1 MEVAATKVEE
11 VQVVEKA
18 PVVSTTTANVK
29 EVFDVDMVDSMPHDN
44 RDVIFQQVTNYT
56 AGAIRGGRIRGG
68 GGSQTIYM
76 MDGFNMLRQFP
87 TVKASAA
94 YEIQTA
100 AYGAENATAPGG
112 VVNLVSRSGSNKF
125 EFELGGTVDHS
136 SHGAVPRR
144 AGRRRRQPLLRAQPD
159 RLRPHHQGQAL
170 VLGQRRVPA
179 PARPCR
185 EPDVEGILPDPR
197 PELRYWYKGTI
208 TLAWQI
214 TPRSKL
220 RSVTNF
226 DEYYRRQHRG
236 SGRRPTRP
244 RGAPTRTNT
253 SPGSSG
259 RPC

>member
-1 MEVAATKVEE
+1 MPGTFSIKAEAPRLRTVVQESLQVGINAPAEVNLVMEVAVNKVEE
-11 VQVVEKA
+11 VKVVEKA

-125 EFELGGTVDHS
+125 EFELGGHRRPQLD
-136 SHGAVPRR
+136 GAVPRR
-144 AGRRRRQPLLRAQPD
+144 AGRRRRQPLLRVQS
-159 RLRPHHQGQAL
+159 RPSPGPSS
-170 VLGQRRVPA
+170 RTS
-179 PARPCR
+179 C
-185 EPDVEGILPDPR
+185 
-197 PELRYWYKGTI
+197 GT
-208 TLAWQI
+208 
-214 TPRSKL
+214 
-220 RSVTNF
+220 
-226 DEYYRRQHRG
+226 
-236 SGRRPTRP
+236 RPT
-244 RGAPTRTNT
+244 
-253 SPGSSG
+253 SSS
-259 RPC
+259 